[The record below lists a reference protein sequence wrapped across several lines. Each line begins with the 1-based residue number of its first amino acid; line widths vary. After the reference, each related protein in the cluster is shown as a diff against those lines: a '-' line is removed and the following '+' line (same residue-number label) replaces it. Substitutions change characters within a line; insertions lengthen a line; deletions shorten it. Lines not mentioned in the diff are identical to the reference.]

1 MAVSLELFA
10 AFRNGDRS
18 IMQFLWIF
26 VAGPF
31 GGGFVASIFY
41 EAIYKRLVKNL
52 WYNFFFFK
60 NNYYYLNIKKWLI
73 KEI

>member
-52 WYNFFFFK
+52 
-60 NNYYYLNIKKWLI
+60 
-73 KEI
+73 